1 MPPEA
6 KMAENRYCMI
16 QGYALP
22 LQSELKL
29 LKRTNMKRS
38 LTIAILTM
46 FGMVCMAQSSEA
58 GYPVGTWQSD
68 PDGNEAFVD
77 ITIERISNPD
87 PNFGN
92 KKSCGVLSIEGKTPY
107 KAMMTYA
114 GRGLDKNGMC
124 VDVFYFNVI
133 NKQSRTSCIG
143 VQKFASTPEEYGN
156 GVKIKIVSV
165 TGDLANNPAMKQ
177 QLYAVGGGNG
187 AAYDPTP
194 FIMKD
199 KELLDA
205 LQEGVGEN
213 WTMRGFGNARQYIA
227 AHAKLTPGKPKYAKC
242 KGAGSINI
250 RKSGD
255 ANAEKIGELKPGTTL
270 PVVDEYDGW
279 CQVRMSDK
287 QFGWVS
293 LSVVA
298 LTNTPSATTTIGST
312 GTSIPETFVLKNGTL
327 GPIQA
332 GKLITN
338 IPKSCA
344 GLYDKYVYEK
354 KHCEDMEGEW
364 TEDHYYFYKNGKKV
378 IDVWTENKKISA
390 ITLLPGSSYIKTPEG
405 FYVGC
410 SARDLFSKKRMEWS
424 TYYDGY
430 TFASSS
436 KVTYYIKSGDLVGNV
451 ETPNKATDIKVNAKI
466 DKIMYSVYV
475 E

>member
-1 MPPEA
+1 
-6 KMAENRYCMI
+6 
-16 QGYALP
+16 
-22 LQSELKL
+22 
-29 LKRTNMKRS
+29 MKRS

-46 FGMVCMAQSSEA
+46 FGMACMAQSSEA

-77 ITIERISNPD
+77 ITIERVSNPD

-107 KAMMTYA
+107 EAMMTYV

-298 LTNTPSATTTIGST
+298 LTNVE
-312 GTSIPETFVLKNGTL
+312 GTSAYEPTYPPTVDGHVAFLGIPLNVTPASMKSQLQAKGFKVSYDDGGNNISMTGQAYGTKSRAIISIGFVNGKNGCIYSMTCLDEKTL
-327 GPIQA
+327 RLPQA
-332 GKLITN
+332 KARYNQLVKKMESIYGKGT
-338 IPKSCA
+338 PT
-344 GLYDKYVYEK
+344 GDDTYEIK
-354 KHCEDMEGEW
+354 VGTGKVLVSYFNEDEMDGAS
-364 TEDHYYFYKNGKKV
+364 D
-378 IDVWTENKKISA
+378 
-390 ITLLPGSSYIKTPEG
+390 
-405 FYVGC
+405 FYVVQ
-410 SARDLFSKKRMEWS
+410 
-424 TYYDGY
+424 
-430 TFASSS
+430 TFYQDFA
-436 KVTYYIKSGDLVGNV
+436 N
-451 ETPNKATDIKVNAKI
+451 
-466 DKIMYSVYV
+466 
-475 E
+475 

>member
-1 MPPEA
+1 
-6 KMAENRYCMI
+6 
-16 QGYALP
+16 
-22 LQSELKL
+22 
-29 LKRTNMKRS
+29 MKRS

-46 FGMVCMAQSSEA
+46 FSMACMAQSSEA

-107 KAMMTYA
+107 EAMMTYV

-213 WTMRGFGNARQYIA
+213 WTMHGFGNARQYIA

-298 LTNTPSATTTIGST
+298 LTNTPSATMTIDNAGSAT
-312 GTSIPETFVLKNGTL
+312 AESFVLNNGTL

-332 GKLITN
+332 GKLITTL
-338 IPKSCA
+338 PKSYS
-344 GLYDKYVYEK
+344 GLYDKYVYK
-354 KHCEDMEGEW
+354 KEQFADMEGEW

-378 IDVWTENKKISA
+378 IDVYTSDKVISS
-390 ITLLPGSSYIKTPEG
+390 ISLLPGSSYIKTPEG

-410 SARDLFSKKRMEWS
+410 SARDVYNKKKMEWS
-424 TYYDGY
+424 TYYEGY
-430 TFASSS
+430 SFATSN
-436 KVTYYIKSGDLVGNV
+436 KITYYINSDDITNH
-451 ETPNKATDIKVNAKI
+451 ETPNKVSDIKPNAKI
-466 DKIMYSVYV
+466 VKINYNVNA